1 MERQLKHD
9 IGYWMTIL
17 GFASTIMTV
26 FAGVLLQ
33 IDINLFY
40 QVVFGELIIFIVGIE
55 LALRN
60 QKHHEHFP

>member
-1 MERQLKHD
+1 
-9 IGYWMTIL
+9 MTVL

-33 IDINLFY
+33 IDINIFY
-40 QVVFGELIIFIVGIE
+40 QVIFAELFVFILGIE

-60 QKHHEHFP
+60 QRHHEHFP